1 MRFVTFE
8 RIVTFLLCKVD
19 CNHVCYNLFH
29 FYRRFNVAKTYSKV
43 KYLNCEGYSSIR
55 CPQMMGKPIERRAN
69 QRVSKIQVNRNEP

>member
-8 RIVTFLLCKVD
+8 RIVTFLLCNVD
-19 CNHVCYNLFH
+19 CNRVCCNLFR
-29 FYRRFNVAKTYSKV
+29 FYFRFNVVKTYSKV

-55 CPQMMGKPIERRAN
+55 RPQMMGKPIERRAN